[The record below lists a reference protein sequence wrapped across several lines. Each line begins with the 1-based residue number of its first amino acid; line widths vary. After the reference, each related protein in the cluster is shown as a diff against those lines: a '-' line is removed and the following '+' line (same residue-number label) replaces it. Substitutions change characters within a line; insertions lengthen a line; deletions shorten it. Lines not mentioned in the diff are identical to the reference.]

1 MQLLEDRIRKD
12 GRVIGDDVLKVDSFL
27 NHQIDTLLMDSI
39 GAEFYRL
46 FSDVKVDRVLTIEA
60 SGIAA
65 AVMTAKYFS
74 CPLVFA
80 KKSKTVNQSADVYV
94 SKAFSFTHKT
104 ENTVTVSKEYIHSGE
119 NVLIIDD
126 FLANGCALRALRD
139 IVIQAGAN
147 PVGAGI
153 VIEKAFQPGGDELR
167 AEGLRV
173 ESLARIKSMS
183 ENDGIEF
190 CR

>member
-1 MQLLEDRIRKD
+1 MQLLKERIKKD
-12 GRVIGDDVLKVDSFL
+12 GRIIGDDILKVDSFL
-27 NHQIDTLLMDSI
+27 NHQIDPVLMDSI

-65 AVMTAKYFS
+65 AVMTAKYFG

-80 KKSKTVNQSADVYV
+80 KKSRTVNQSASVYS

-104 ENTVTVSKEYIHSGE
+104 ENNVIVSREFIRPGE

-126 FLANGCALRALRD
+126 FLANGCALRALKD
-139 IVIQAGAN
+139 IVLQAGAN

-153 VIEKAFQPGGDELR
+153 IIEKAFQPGGDDLR
-167 AEGLRV
+167 AEGLRI

-183 ENDGIEF
+183 EKEGIEF
-190 CR
+190 L

>member
-1 MQLLEDRIRKD
+1 MQLLKDRIKKD
-12 GRVIGDDVLKVDSFL
+12 GIVIGNDILKVDSFL
-27 NHQIDTLLMDSI
+27 NHQIDPALMDAI

-46 FSDVKVDRVLTIEA
+46 FSECRIDRVLTIEA

-65 AVMTAKYFS
+65 ALMVAKYFE

-80 KKSKTVNQSADVYV
+80 KKSRTVNQSASVY
-94 SKAFSFTHKT
+94 SAKSYSFTHKT

-126 FLANGCALRALRD
+126 FLANGSALRALRD
-139 IVIQAGAN
+139 IVLQAGAN

-167 AEGLRV
+167 AEGMRI

-183 ENDGIEF
+183 EKNGVEF
-190 CR
+190 F

>member
-1 MQLLEDRIRKD
+1 MQQLKDRIKKD
-12 GRVIGDDVLKVDSFL
+12 GVVIGNDVLKVDCFL
-27 NHQIDTLLMDSI
+27 NHQIDPMLMDSI
-39 GAEFYRL
+39 GAEFHRL
-46 FSDVKVDRVLTIEA
+46 FSDQKIDRVLTIEA

-65 AVMTAKYFS
+65 AVMTAKYFG

-80 KKSKTVNQSADVYV
+80 KKSRTVNQSANVYT

-104 ENTVTVSKEYIHSGE
+104 ENTVTVSKEYIHAGE

-139 IVIQAGAN
+139 IVIQAGAI

-153 VIEKAFQPGGDELR
+153 IIEKAFQNGGAELR
-167 AEGLRV
+167 AEGLRI
-173 ESLARIKSMS
+173 ESLARVKSMS
-183 ENDGIEF
+183 ETDGIEF
-190 CR
+190 I

>member
-1 MQLLEDRIRKD
+1 MEQLKERIRKD
-12 GRVIGDDVLKVDSFL
+12 GRVIGNDILKDDSFL
-27 NHQIDTLLMDSI
+27 NHQIDPALTDAI

-46 FSDVKVDRVLTIEA
+46 FSAEKVDRVLTIEA

-65 AVMTAKYFS
+65 AVMTAKYFG

-80 KKSKTVNQSADVYV
+80 KKSRTVNQSASVYT

-104 ENTVTVSKEYIHSGE
+104 ESNVIVSKEYIKPGE

-139 IVIQAGAN
+139 IVLQAGAN

-153 VIEKAFQPGGDELR
+153 IIEKAFQPGGKDLR
-167 AEGLRV
+167 SEGLRI

-183 ENDGIEF
+183 EQNGVEF
-190 CR
+190 I